1 MTRTAIIGG
10 HGKIALLL
18 SRALTDAGHQAVG
31 VIRNPEH
38 ADEVSRRPALQP
50 VVLDIETAS
59 AEDLAAALAAAGGV
73 DAIVFAAGA
82 GGGSGAARKET
93 VDHQGSV
100 KSIAAAR
107 QLGIRRFVQ
116 ISYIGADQADT
127 SGDESFGAYQV
138 AKKAADDALRASGL
152 DWTIVRPGH
161 LNDDAATG
169 RVRIGD
175 DVTSGSTSRANT
187 AAVIAAL
194 LHVDRSDSVTCS
206 TSSTATPRSRRLS
219 PPPESPRAAR
229 LPAASGIRGRIRDPG
244 GPARH
249 TKRTRR

>member
-18 SRALTDAGHQAVG
+18 SRELTDAGHQAVG

-38 ADEVSRRPALQP
+38 ASDVEAAGAVA
-50 VVLDIETAS
+50 VVLDIESAS
-59 AEDLAAALAAAGGV
+59 AEDLAAALADAGGV
-73 DAIVFAAGA
+73 DAVVFAAGA

-100 KSIAAAR
+100 KSIVAAGR
-107 QLGIRRFVQ
+107 LGISRFVQ

-138 AKKAADDALRASGL
+138 AKKAADDALRASAL

-175 DVTSGSTSRANT
+175 DVTSGTTSRANT

-194 LHVDRSDSVTCS
+194 L
-206 TSSTATPRSRRLS
+206 TSPLGVGTVLNVIDGDTPIAEAL
-219 PPPESPRAAR
+219 AAV
-229 LPAASGIRGRIRDPG
+229 A
-244 GPARH
+244 
-249 TKRTRR
+249 

>member
-18 SRALTDAGHQAVG
+18 SRSLTDAGHQAVG
-31 VIRNPEH
+31 VIRNPAH
-38 ADEVSRRPALQP
+38 ADEVRAAGGVP

-59 AEDLAAALAAAGGV
+59 AEELSAALAAVASDGDGAV
-73 DAIVFAAGA
+73 DAVVFAAGA

-107 QLGIRRFVQ
+107 QSGIRRFVQ

-127 SGDESFGAYQV
+127 SGDESFGAYQK
-138 AKKAADDALRASGL
+138 AKKAADDALRASDL

-194 LHVDRSDSVTCS
+194 LEGPVAFGGVLNVIDGD
-206 TSSTATPRSRRLS
+206 TPIAEAL
-219 PPPESPRAAR
+219 
-229 LPAASGIRGRIRDPG
+229 ASLD
-244 GPARH
+244 
-249 TKRTRR
+249 

>member
-1 MTRTAIIGG
+1 MRTAIIGG

-18 SRALTDAGHQAVG
+18 SRSLTDAGHQAVG

-38 ADEVSRRPALQP
+38 SDDVRAAGGVP

-59 AEDLAAALAAAGGV
+59 ADELAAALAAVASDGAGAV
-73 DAIVFAAGA
+73 DAVVFAAGA
-82 GGGSGAARKET
+82 GGGSGPGRKES

-107 QLGIRRFVQ
+107 HGGIHRFVQ
-116 ISYIGADQADT
+116 ISYIGADEPDT
-127 SGDESFGAYQV
+127 SGDESFAAYQV
-138 AKKAADDALRASGL
+138 AKKAADDALRSSDL

-187 AAVIAAL
+187 AELIAGLLAAPIAFGAVLNVVDGDTPIAEAL
-194 LHVDRSDSVTCS
+194 
-206 TSSTATPRSRRLS
+206 
-219 PPPESPRAAR
+219 
-229 LPAASGIRGRIRDPG
+229 ASLD
-244 GPARH
+244 
-249 TKRTRR
+249 

>member
-18 SRALTDAGHQAVG
+18 TRSLTDAGHQAVG

-38 ADEVSRRPALQP
+38 SDDVRAAGGVP

-59 AEDLAAALAAAGGV
+59 AEELTSALAAVASDGGAV
-73 DAIVFAAGA
+73 DAVVFAAGA
-82 GGGSGAARKET
+82 GGGSGAARKES

-107 QLGIRRFVQ
+107 QSGIRRFVQ

-138 AKKAADDALRASGL
+138 AKKAADDALRASDL

-161 LNDDAATG
+161 LNDDALTG

-194 LHVDRSDSVTCS
+194 L
-206 TSSTATPRSRRLS
+206 
-219 PPPESPRAAR
+219 EG
-229 LPAASGIRGRIRDPG
+229 PAALG
-244 GPARH
+244 GVLNVIDGDTPIAEALASLD
-249 TKRTRR
+249 